1 MKVASSLVALLSAV
15 STASAFVAVS
25 PGQRSASTTVTSSR
39 LYSSVTTR
47 TPELQVAIAEVREC
61 AASFSDETS
70 HFANLWIDK
79 MVDGTQEG
87 MAAGLLE
94 ECLIDDDS
102 EICTRYET
110 ALKKLDSLLGIGAG
124 EQY

>member
-25 PGQRSASTTVTSSR
+25 PGQRSASTTSSR

-47 TPELQVAIAEVREC
+47 TPELQAAIAEVREC

-79 MVDGTQEG
+79 MIDGTQEG